1 MRSRNGV
8 LLAAVCVSF
17 VSTALAASSV
27 ERIRNEKVV
36 VTEET
41 LPAGE
46 SEGAV
51 DRLPSMVVYMS
62 GGAVEIAKAE
72 GGARKV
78 KVKEGQTDFQAAG
91 MGTLKNAGNAE
102 LHFVRIDFLTSGKEE
117 TWGMTGLSPNYV
129 MLLENKY
136 ARAYDIK
143 IPAQTYEPRH
153 THHDRVVVSLS
164 GAQLEH
170 ILPDGTIQPSTLKTG
185 EVVWRPAA
193 THVGHNLGHTNLWV
207 IAVEPK

>member
-1 MRSRNGV
+1 MGLRNSV
-8 LLAAVCVSF
+8 VFAAVCLGF

-41 LPAGE
+41 LAPGE
-46 SEGAV
+46 AEAAV
-51 DRLPSMVVYMS
+51 DRLPSMLVYMS
-62 GGAVEIAKAE
+62 GGTVEGVKA
-72 GGARKV
+72 GKV
-78 KVKEGQTDFQAAG
+78 KVKEGQIDFQAAG
-91 MGTLKNAGNAE
+91 AGALKNSGSAE
-102 LHFVRIDFLTSGKEE
+102 LHFVRIDFLTAGKEE
-117 TWGMTGLSPNYV
+117 TWGAAGLSPHYV

-143 IPAQTYEPRH
+143 IPAQTFEPKH
-153 THHDRVVVSLS
+153 SHHDRVVVCLS
-164 GAQLEH
+164 GAELEH

-185 EVVWRPAA
+185 EVVWRLGA
-193 THVGHNLGHTNLWV
+193 THTGHNLGHTNLWV